1 MRNDWPFLLLEL
13 VHVAS
18 HYQIEYDPTLLD
30 YLIADHATAWTLP
43 RVVLDSFSFESL
55 FSSFAASA
63 AYCWHTSS
71 NKRSW

>member
-1 MRNDWPFLLLEL
+1 MRTAGPFLLLEL

-18 HYQIEYDPTLLD
+18 HYQIEYDSTLLD

-55 FSSFAASA
+55 SSSFATSA
-63 AYCWHTSS
+63 AYCWQTSS
-71 NKRSW
+71 NKQSW